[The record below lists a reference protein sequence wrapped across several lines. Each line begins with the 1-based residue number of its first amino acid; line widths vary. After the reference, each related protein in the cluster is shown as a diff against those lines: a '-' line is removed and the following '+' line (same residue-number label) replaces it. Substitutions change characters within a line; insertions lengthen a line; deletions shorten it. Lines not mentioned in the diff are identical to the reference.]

1 MHAWLWL
8 SVLSLVF
15 FGFTGVTQ
23 KLATNHISFE
33 RSFVWFCVA
42 MMAVSLITAFVIP
55 LNWHVS
61 APIILLASLGGLL
74 NGLGALTS
82 FAAYA
87 MGGKASVVT
96 PIINLF
102 PLVTVV
108 AAWLF
113 LGEKLTGT
121 QVFGIIFAVVAIVF
135 LSHETP
141 PEGTM
146 AV

>member
-8 SVLSLVF
+8 SVISLVF

-23 KLATNHISFE
+23 KLATNYISFE
-33 RSFVWFCVA
+33 RSFVWFCAA
-42 MMAVSLITAFVIP
+42 MMTVSIITAFVIP
-55 LNWHVS
+55 LNWHIS
-61 APIILLASLGGLL
+61 APIVLLAALGGLL

-87 MGGKASVVT
+87 KGGKASIVT

-102 PLVTVV
+102 PLVTV
-108 AAWLF
+108 AGAWLF
-113 LGEKLTGT
+113 LGEKLTTT
-121 QVFGIIFAVVAIVF
+121 QIFGILFAVVAIVF
-135 LSHETP
+135 LSHETA

-146 AV
+146 SV

>member
-8 SVLSLVF
+8 SVISLVF

-23 KLATNHISFE
+23 KLATNYISFE
-33 RSFVWFCVA
+33 RSFVWFCAA
-42 MMAVSLITAFVIP
+42 MMAVSIITAFVIP
-55 LNWHVS
+55 LNWHIS
-61 APIILLASLGGLL
+61 APLVLLAALGGLL

-102 PLVTVV
+102 PLVTV
-108 AAWLF
+108 AGAWLF
-113 LGEKLTGT
+113 LGEKLTTT
-121 QVFGIIFAVVAIVF
+121 QIFGIIFAVVAIVF
-135 LSHETP
+135 LSHETA
-141 PEGTM
+141 PEDTM
-146 AV
+146 SV